1 LYQVWYYML
10 LVYPDYVE
18 YEFDK
23 DRLSVRFLVPYSEGR
38 KKAVAEQAR
47 RLLNPTSK
55 QKAST
60 DQTAGA
66 FSFAGQQKTILS
78 MEVPL

>member
-1 LYQVWYYML
+1 ML

-18 YEFDK
+18 YEFAK

-38 KKAVAEQAR
+38 KKAIAEQAK

-60 DQTAGA
+60 DQTAKNY
-66 FSFAGQQKTILS
+66 SFYGGTLMRDKTTL
-78 MEVPL
+78 EYLDTN